1 MSASPRFRTIKISD
15 PRFESDNLRYITIK
29 TPNLKGRGN
38 ICVYVPPNIEA
49 TNLPIVILLHGVYG
63 SANSWSR
70 QAGAHLTAQ
79 QLIEAG
85 KIHPMI
91 LAMPSD
97 GLWGDGS
104 GYLAHNGYNFDQ
116 WIVEDVVDA
125 VKMNIPQATDTTD
138 LFISGL
144 SMGGFG
150 ALKLGAKYP
159 HKFRAIAA
167 HSAITSL
174 PQMELFVEEPL
185 TAYQQVLAKNED
197 VLLMMKSNKDNLP
210 PVRFDCG
217 KDDLLIEHNRKLHR
231 QLTEAGIVHT
241 YEEFDG
247 IHEWAYWEE
256 HLPKSLF
263 FFNSFLPI
271 LSA

>member
-1 MSASPRFRTIKISD
+1 MPQTPRFRTTKISD
-15 PRFESDNLRYITIK
+15 PRFESDNLRYLTIK

-38 ICVYVPPNIEA
+38 ICVFAPPNTEA
-49 TNLPIVILLHGVYG
+49 ENLPIVILLHGVYG

-79 QLIEAG
+79 RLIEEG
-85 KIHPMI
+85 KMRPMI

-104 GYLAHNGYNFDQ
+104 AYLAHNGYNFDK

-125 VKMNIPQATDTTD
+125 VQLNIPQATNSTT

-159 HKFRAIAA
+159 NKFAAISA

-197 VLLMMKSNKDNLP
+197 VFLMMQSNKNQLP

-217 KDDLLIEHNRKLHR
+217 KADLLIEHNRTLHR
-231 QLTEAGIVHT
+231 QLVDAEIPHI
-241 YEEFDG
+241 YEEFEG
-247 IHEWAYWEE
+247 IHEWAYWEK
-256 HLPKSLF
+256 HLPKSLL
-263 FFNSFLPI
+263 FFNQFI
-271 LSA
+271 AE

>member
-1 MSASPRFRTIKISD
+1 MPATPRFRTIKISD
-15 PRFESDNLRYITIK
+15 PRFESDNLRYLTIK

-38 ICVYVPPNIEA
+38 ICVFVPENVEA
-49 TNLPIVILLHGVYG
+49 TDLPIAILLHGVYG
-63 SANSWSR
+63 SANSWSK

-79 QLIEAG
+79 RLINEG
-85 KIHPMI
+85 KIRPMI

-104 GYLAHNGYNFDQ
+104 AYIAHNGYNFEK

-125 VKMNIPQATDTTD
+125 VKLNILQAANSTN

-159 HKFRAIAA
+159 EKFTAIAA

-174 PQMELFVEEPL
+174 EQMALFVEEPL
-185 TAYQQVLAKNED
+185 SAYQQVLAKNED
-197 VLLMMKSNKDNLP
+197 VFLMMQSNKDKLP

-217 KDDLLIEHNRKLHR
+217 KKDLLIKPNRILHQ
-231 QLTEAGIVHT
+231 QLKTAGITHT
-241 YEEFDG
+241 YEEFEG

-256 HLPKSLF
+256 HLPKSLLF
-263 FFNSFLPI
+263 FERYL
-271 LSA
+271 

>member
-1 MSASPRFRTIKISD
+1 MQEKSRFRTIKISD
-15 PRFESDNLRYITIK
+15 PRFESDNLRYLTIK

-38 ICVYVPPNIEA
+38 ICLYVPPNTEA
-49 TNLPIVILLHGVYG
+49 TDLPIVILLHGVYG

-79 QLIEAG
+79 RLIEQG
-85 KIHPMI
+85 KISPMI

-104 GYLAHNGYNFDQ
+104 AYLAHNGYNFEQ
-116 WIVEDVVDA
+116 WIIEDVVDA
-125 VKMNIPQATDTTD
+125 VKLNIPAAANSTT

-159 HKFRAIAA
+159 DKFKAIAA

-185 TAYQQVLAKNED
+185 AAYQQVLAKNED
-197 VLLMMKSNKDNLP
+197 VFLMMKSNKGSLP

-217 KDDLLIEHNRKLHR
+217 KDDLLIEHNRLLHQ
-231 QLTEAGIVHT
+231 QLEAAGIAHT
-241 YEEFDG
+241 YEEFEG
-247 IHEWAYWEE
+247 IHEWAYWEK
-256 HLPKSLF
+256 HLSDSLLF
-263 FFNSFLPI
+263 FNRFRD
-271 LSA
+271 AKK

>member
-1 MSASPRFRTIKISD
+1 MPATPRFRTTKISD
-15 PRFESDNLRYITIK
+15 PRFESDNLRYITVK

-38 ICVYVPPNIEA
+38 ICVFVPENEVA
-49 TNLPIVILLHGVYG
+49 TDLPIAILLHGVYG

-79 QLIEAG
+79 QLINEG
-85 KIHPMI
+85 KMRPMI

-104 GYLAHNGYNFDQ
+104 AYLAHNGYNFDK

-125 VKMNIPQATDTTD
+125 VKLNIPQAANSSN

-159 HKFRAIAA
+159 EKFKAIAA

-174 PQMELFVEEPL
+174 QQMELFVEEPL
-185 TAYQQVLAKNED
+185 TAYQQVLEKNED
-197 VLLMMKSNKDNLP
+197 VFLMLQSNQDKLP
-210 PVRFDCG
+210 RFRFDCG
-217 KDDLLIEHNRKLHR
+217 KDDILIEHNRVLHH
-231 QLTEAGIVHT
+231 QLNTAGIPHV
-241 YEEFDG
+241 YEEFKG
-247 IHEWAYWEE
+247 IHEWGYWEA
-256 HLPKSLF
+256 HLPESLLF
-263 FFNSFLPI
+263 FDENY
-271 LSA
+271 